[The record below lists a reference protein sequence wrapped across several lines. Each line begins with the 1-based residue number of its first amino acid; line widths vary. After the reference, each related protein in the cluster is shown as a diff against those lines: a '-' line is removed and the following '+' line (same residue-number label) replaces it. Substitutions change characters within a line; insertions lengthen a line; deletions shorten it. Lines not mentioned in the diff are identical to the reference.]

1 MRVRVDLE
9 LCQGNGVCVE
19 EAPEVFDTE
28 ERPGRYP
35 RVRLR
40 REQPE
45 ESLRARVERAVRHCP
60 TRALSIVDD

>member
-1 MRVRVDLE
+1 MRVKVDFE

-19 EAPEVFDTE
+19 EAEEVFDLE

-35 RVRLR
+35 RVRLLDERPGEDLR
-40 REQPE
+40 RK
-45 ESLRARVERAVRHCP
+45 VERAVKLCP